1 MGEFSVFFVLLQE
14 KLKKTFAIT
23 WILMSV
29 QNLNFMYIYLLFTK
43 NILNAVEFVCFSF
56 FFFEKLY

>member
-1 MGEFSVFFVLLQE
+1 
-14 KLKKTFAIT
+14 
-23 WILMSV
+23 MSV

-56 FFFEKLY
+56 FLKNYSNFEEEIYYTVPRHNNE

>member
-14 KLKKTFAIT
+14 KLKKKTFAIT

-43 NILNAVEFVCFSF
+43 NILNAVD
-56 FFFEKLY
+56 Y